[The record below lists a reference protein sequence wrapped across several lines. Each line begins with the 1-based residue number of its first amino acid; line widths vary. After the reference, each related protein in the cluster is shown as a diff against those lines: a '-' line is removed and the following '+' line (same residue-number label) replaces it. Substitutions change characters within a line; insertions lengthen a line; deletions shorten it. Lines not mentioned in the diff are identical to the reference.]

1 MTLAPAL
8 DLRFPNLRPE
18 VVEGYLN
25 APETV
30 TAEVL
35 GGELFVMPRPR
46 RQHARGSGRL
56 GVLLGGPFDL
66 GVGGPGGWVL
76 LPEPELHLGPLPD
89 IVAPDLAGWRR
100 ERVPD
105 DFLAPDAAA
114 HIELPPDWV
123 CEVLSERTEAMDRGK
138 KMRLW
143 RREKVA
149 HVWLLS
155 PELRTLE
162 VYALA
167 AQERYSLVDTYE
179 GNARVRAEPFD
190 AVELDLSAL
199 WSL

>member
-1 MTLAPAL
+1 
-8 DLRFPNLRPE
+8 
-18 VVEGYLN
+18 
-25 APETV
+25 
-30 TAEVL
+30 
-35 GGELFVMPRPR
+35 
-46 RQHARGSGRL
+46 
-56 GVLLGGPFDL
+56 
-66 GVGGPGGWVL
+66 
-76 LPEPELHLGPLPD
+76 
-89 IVAPDLAGWRR
+89 
-100 ERVPD
+100 VPD
-105 DFLAPDAAA
+105 DFLAPDAPA

-179 GNARVRAEPFD
+179 GNAGVRAEPFD